1 MNTLQNK
8 ICRIGFTST
17 QSCGKST
24 LVKALAELPE
34 FTNFHISTERSKYLR
49 DLGIKLNGSSDVYGQ
64 VIFLSER
71 LNELQNDLLISDR
84 SILDVMSFTSLSTE
98 ISEQDKNRFEVFAAP
113 FIKQYDYIFYI
124 SPDGMD
130 LEDNSVRDTDPE
142 FRAAVDNKIKHYL
155 DYYGFNIKNFKQISG
170 TVEERIAE
178 VLQTVKF

>member
-1 MNTLQNK
+1 MENK
-8 ICRIGFTST
+8 HIRIAFTST

-34 FTNFHISTERSKYLR
+34 FEKFTVATERSKYLR
-49 DLGIKLNGSSDVYGQ
+49 DLGIKLNGSSYIYGQ
-64 VIFLSER
+64 TIFLSER
-71 LNELQNDLLISDR
+71 LSELQNDLLISDR

-98 ISEQDKNRFEVFAAP
+98 ISEQDKNRFEIFASP

-124 SPDGMD
+124 PPE
-130 LEDNSVRDTDPE
+130 LELENNGVRDIDPD
-142 FRAAVDNKIKHYL
+142 FRAAVDSKIKHYL